1 MSKHTQP
8 FWQLFCL
15 SFAKKMT
22 KVVFGALFYGVL
34 INHRE
39 RRETDEKNTEML
51 CEHVEILTTPE

>member
-1 MSKHTQP
+1 
-8 FWQLFCL
+8 
-15 SFAKKMT
+15 MT